1 MNLNQLHFRLP
12 NNHVRPP
19 MTIFLRQ
26 NNVTRAPAYFVNFA
40 DCTLRRALAILYSVI
55 DVVVTPFHQHFALQ
69 NYTLQ
74 YPYAV
79 HERVPIALALAFSGL
94 APILV
99 IALYTLVID
108 GLFAHR
114 RKVEGYKYVY
124 KFRDRLWELN
134 CGILG
139 LLLAQGAAF
148 VITGTMKN
156 LVGKPRPDLIDRCQP
171 RSGSVDPP
179 VFGLSSIEICTQT
192 SQAILKDGM

>member
-1 MNLNQLHFRLP
+1 MSREHLP
-12 NNHVRPP
+12 PLSNP
-19 MTIFLRQ
+19 TDFS
-26 NNVTRAPAYFVNFA
+26 F
-40 DCTLRRALAILYSVI
+40 DRALAVLYSVI

-79 HERVPIALALAFSGL
+79 HERVPIALALAISGL
-94 APILV
+94 GPILA
-99 IALYTLVID
+99 IALYTLVVD

-114 RKVEGYKYVY
+114 RKVEGYRNVY
-124 KFRDRLWELN
+124 KFKDRLWELN

-171 RSGSVDPP
+171 RAGSVDPP

-192 SQAILKDGM
+192 SNAILTDGMWYPRSA